1 MTRIVHV
8 VHHFGTGGLENGMV
22 NLFNNFPEGDF
33 EHHVVC
39 LQGHSHFVERIR
51 PGRVIFHDVKKKPGK
66 DPAHYFRLWRMLRA
80 LRPDILHT
88 RNLSAIEGVLVGW
101 LAGVP
106 IRVHGEH
113 GRDVFDLDGS
123 NARYNRLRR
132 IARPFVHRYLTVS
145 RDLQNWLVG
154 AIGVDASRVTQIYN
168 GVDKQRFCPPAIRSR
183 DLLPE
188 AFRQDCFVIGSVGR
202 MVGVKDYPTLVSA
215 FIRVCAQPGGD
226 ALRLVIIGDGV
237 ARDDCQRRVD
247 DAGLTAQVWFPGERS
262 DIPALMKC
270 FDLFVLPSLG
280 EGISN
285 TILEA
290 MACGL
295 PIVSTRVGGTP
306 ELVDESVNGRLFDP
320 GDVAALSSIIG
331 HYVAEPAVLAAHGSA
346 SRQKIES
353 SFSIEA
359 MVAAYRNTYL
369 TLSGKRRRP
378 DASTT

>member
-8 VHHFGTGGLENGMV
+8 VHHFGTGGMENGMV
-22 NLFNNFPEGDF
+22 NLFNNFPPGDF

-39 LQGHSHFVERIR
+39 LQGHSHFVERIA
-51 PGRVIFHDVKKKPGK
+51 PGRAVFHDVKKAPGK
-66 DPAHYFRLWRMLRA
+66 DPAHYVRLWRVLRA

-88 RNLSAIEGVLVGW
+88 RNLSAIEAVLIGW

-106 IRVHGEH
+106 VRIHGEH

-132 IARPFVHRYLTVS
+132 LARPFVHRYLTVS
-145 RDLQNWLVG
+145 RDLQNWLIE
-154 AIGVDASRVTQIYN
+154 AIGVDAQRVTQIYN
-168 GVDKQRFCPPAIRSR
+168 GVDKQRFRLPGPDARAVLPAALR
-183 DLLPE
+183 DG
-188 AFRQDCFVIGSVGR
+188 FVVGSVGR

-215 FIRVCAQPGGD
+215 FIAASRRPGGER
-226 ALRLVIIGDGV
+226 LRLVIVGDGGTR
-237 ARDDCQRRVD
+237 AACQRQID
-247 DAGLTAQVWFPGERS
+247 DAGLSAQAWLPGERS
-262 DIPALMKC
+262 DIAALMQA
-270 FDLFVLPSLG
+270 FDVFVLPSLG

-295 PIVSTRVGGTP
+295 PVLATGVGGTP
-306 ELVDESVNGRLFDP
+306 ELVEQDVNGRLFAP
-320 GDVAALSSIIG
+320 GDVAALAAAIG
-331 HYVAEPAVLAAHGSA
+331 EYAADPALLGAHGSA

-359 MVAAYRNTYL
+359 MVAAYRDAYL
-369 TLSGKRRRP
+369 ALSGMRSRP
-378 DASTT
+378 DGSTF